1 MLTPWRGRLIGAACL
16 AAVSVAA
23 PAPAASARTIALCH
37 AGLITLGSFD
47 RLIKEMRASTRDDR
61 KDIDA
66 LVTRARKGGPEF
78 FSSQVI
84 IQEEQSGSG
93 TFDLRRI
100 HGLSGA
106 KSYRNVT
113 AWACEA
119 EDYPIVYFVG
129 FRVMAIEDG
138 TITVAREKDIVN
150 VIALHALDPELK
162 KHLQVKKKDSGEVL
176 CRDLGEGCID
186 RIFYDRM

>member
-1 MLTPWRGRLIGAACL
+1 MRNPWRIRLIGAACL
-16 AAVSVAA
+16 AAASLAAPPAA
-23 PAPAASARTIALCH
+23 PAGTIALCH

-47 RLIKEMRASTRDDR
+47 RLIREMRASNRDEP
-61 KDIDA
+61 KDIDDLLA
-66 LVTRARKGGPEF
+66 RARKGGREF

-93 TFDLRRI
+93 TFDLRRL
-100 HGLSGA
+100 HGLSSA
-106 KSYRNVT
+106 RSYRNVT

-129 FRVMAIEDG
+129 FRVMEIDNG
-138 TITVAREKDIVN
+138 TITVSREKDIVN
-150 VIALHALDPELK
+150 VLSLHALDPELD
-162 KHLQVKKKDSGEVL
+162 KHLQVKLKDGNEIL

-186 RIFYDRM
+186 RIYYDRM

>member
-1 MLTPWRGRLIGAACL
+1 MPTSWRIRLAGVTGLTALSL
-16 AAVSVAA
+16 VA
-23 PAPAASARTIALCH
+23 PPAASAGPIALCH

-47 RLIKEMRASTRDDR
+47 RLIKEMRGLNRDDP

-66 LVTRARKGGPEF
+66 LVARARKGGPDF
-78 FSSQVI
+78 FSSQII
-84 IQEEQSGSG
+84 IQEEQSGSA
-93 TFDLRRI
+93 TFDLRRA

-106 KSYRNVT
+106 KTYRNVT

-138 TITVAREKDIVN
+138 TITVAREKDVVN
-150 VIALHALDPELK
+150 VISLHALDPELK
-162 KHLQVKKKDSGEVL
+162 KHLQVKTKDRNELL

-186 RIFYDRM
+186 RIYYDRM

>member
-1 MLTPWRGRLIGAACL
+1 MRLVRAACL
-16 AAVSVAA
+16 AAAAVAVPPAA
-23 PAPAASARTIALCH
+23 PAGTIALCH

-47 RLIKEMRASTRDDR
+47 RLIKEMRASNRDDP

-66 LVTRARKGGPEF
+66 LVARARKGGPEF
-78 FSSQVI
+78 FSSQII

-93 TFDLRRI
+93 TFDLRRT

-119 EDYPIVYFVG
+119 DDYPIVYFVG

-138 TITVAREKDIVN
+138 SITVAREKDVVN
-150 VIALHALDPELK
+150 VISLHALDPELK
-162 KHLQVKKKDSGEVL
+162 KHLQVKTKDKNEVL

>member
-1 MLTPWRGRLIGAACL
+1 MLTPWRCRLIGAACL
-16 AAVSVAA
+16 AALCLA
-23 PAPAASARTIALCH
+23 PSAASAGTIALCH

-47 RLIKEMRASTRDDR
+47 QLIKEMRASKRDEP

-66 LVTRARKGGPEF
+66 LVASARKGGPEF
-78 FSSQVI
+78 FSSQII

-93 TFDLRRI
+93 TFDLRRT
-100 HGLSGA
+100 HGLSSA

-113 AWACEA
+113 AWACEP

-129 FRVMAIEDG
+129 FRVLAIEDG
-138 TITVAREKDIVN
+138 TITVTREKDVVN
-150 VIALHALDPELK
+150 VISLHALDPELK
-162 KHLQVKKKDSGEVL
+162 KHLQVKTKERNELL

>member
-1 MLTPWRGRLIGAACL
+1 MRTPWRCRLIGAAGL
-16 AAVSVAA
+16 AAVAFAVPS
-23 PAPAASARTIALCH
+23 AASAGTIALCH

-47 RLIKEMRASTRDDR
+47 QLIKEMRASTRDEP
-61 KDIDA
+61 KEIDD
-66 LVTRARKGGPEF
+66 LVARARKGGPEF
-78 FSSQVI
+78 FSSQII

-93 TFDLRRI
+93 TFDLRRT

-106 KSYRNVT
+106 KTYRNVT

-138 TITVAREKDIVN
+138 IITVAREKDVVN
-150 VIALHALDPELK
+150 VISLHALDPELK
-162 KHLQVKKKDSGEVL
+162 KHLQVKTKDRNELL

-186 RIFYDRM
+186 RIYYDRM

>member
-1 MLTPWRGRLIGAACL
+1 LL
-16 AAVSVAA
+16 AAAA
-23 PAPAASARTIALCH
+23 LAASSAASAGTIALCH
-37 AGLITLGSFD
+37 AGLVTLGSFD
-47 RLIKEMRASTRDDR
+47 RLIKEMRASTRNEP
-61 KDIDA
+61 KDVDA
-66 LVTRARKGGPEF
+66 LVARARKGGPEF
-78 FSSQVI
+78 FSSQII

-100 HGLSGA
+100 HGLSSA
-106 KSYRNVT
+106 KTYRNVT

-129 FRVMAIEDG
+129 FRVMEIEGD

>member
-1 MLTPWRGRLIGAACL
+1 MQTPGRLRLILAGCL
-16 AAVSVAA
+16 AAAVLALPSAA
-23 PAPAASARTIALCH
+23 PAATIALCH

-47 RLIKEMRASTRDDR
+47 QLIKEMRASNRDDP

-66 LVTRARKGGPEF
+66 LVARARKGGPEF
-78 FSSQVI
+78 FSSQII

-93 TFDLRRI
+93 TFDLRRT

-119 EDYPIVYFVG
+119 DDYPIVYFVG

-138 TITVAREKDIVN
+138 SITVAREKDVVN
-150 VIALHALDPELK
+150 VISLHALDPELK
-162 KHLQVKKKDSGEVL
+162 KHLQVKTKDKNEVL